1 VIYCRTLKIGTR
13 GSRLALLQ
21 TQWVAERLLRARP
34 GIEIE
39 IVTIKT
45 KGDRILDSPLSMVG
59 GKGIFV
65 KEIEDAL
72 LSGTI
77 DLAVHSMKDLPSELP
92 RGLKIGAVPEREDPR
107 DALITKDGRRLSQL
121 GEGEVIATSSL
132 RRKSQIRHM
141 RPDLAVVDLR
151 GNVDTRLRKLLAGDS
166 GIEAIVL
173 ALAGIKRMGL
183 MEKVTEILDPDRMI
197 PAAGQGAL
205 AIEVREGDPEV
216 EAIVRSIEDPATR
229 ACIRAERAFLEELQA
244 GCQVPAGAIASF
256 SGEGLEMS
264 AMVADPEGKEL
275 FRITRAGPSSEPEAL
290 GRQVARS
297 LLDKGAREILRA
309 LRTN

>member
-1 VIYCRTLKIGTR
+1 MISSRTLRIGTR

-21 TQWVAERLLRARP
+21 TQWVAQELLSAHP
-34 GIEIE
+34 EIMIEVI
-39 IVTIKT
+39 TIRT
-45 KGDRILDSPLSMVG
+45 RGDRILDSPLSMVG

-92 RGLKIGAVPEREDPR
+92 RGLKIGAVPRREDPR
-107 DALITKDGRRLSQL
+107 DALITKDGRRLSEL
-121 GEGEVIATSSL
+121 GEGAVIATSSL

-141 RPDLAVVDLR
+141 RPDLTVVDLR
-151 GNVDTRLRKLLAGDS
+151 GNVDTRLKKLFGGDS

-173 ALAGIKRMGL
+173 AVAGIKRMGL
-183 MEKVTEILDPDRMI
+183 VEKVTEVLDPERMI

-216 EAIVRSIEDPATR
+216 EAIVRSIEDPTTR

-244 GCQVPAGAIASF
+244 GCQVPAGAIANV
-256 SGEGLEMS
+256 SGDSLEIS

-275 FRITRAGPSSEPEAL
+275 FRLTQAGPTTEPEAL
-290 GRQVARS
+290 GRQVARG
-297 LLDKGAREILRA
+297 LLEKGAREILRA
-309 LRTN
+309 LRAN